1 MANSDYNVRTSTQ
14 PFCPTALLA
23 SAITR
28 LQTSVTMSGYT
39 EPAPNGIRIGMA
51 AMIDDEIVSIEGRS
65 GNALTIGRGCCDT
78 IPANHAANA
87 RIWFFDDSI
96 GVDGI
101 EYGSTEIISVKILPR
116 TSTGGNVPIENS
128 NPNALVMNWRFARP
142 YPPGRVLVDGQPW
155 YSVIPFLQAGSE
167 TLSLSWA
174 HRDRI
179 TQQDQ
184 LLDHQALSIG
194 PELGVTY
201 RLRFYRTADN
211 ALVRTATV
219 TGASYDYNLAQA
231 ISDFNVFSTIMQGYI
246 IVESMRDGLTS
257 WQNYRI
263 DFEFDASSAVQP
275 YGLGFRLGASLGGIT
290 P

>member
-1 MANSDYNVRTSTQ
+1 MANSDYILRSGTQ

-23 SAITR
+23 SSITR
-28 LQTSVTMSGYT
+28 LQTAITMSGYT

-51 AMIDDEIVSIEGRS
+51 AMIDDEIISILGRS

-78 IPANHAANA
+78 VPAAHAANA

-96 GVDGI
+96 GVDSI
-101 EYGSTEIISVKILPR
+101 EYGSTESISVKVLPR
-116 TSTGGNVPIENS
+116 TATGGNVPIANV
-128 NPNALVMNWRFARP
+128 NPNGLVMNWRFARP
-142 YPPGRVLVDGQPW
+142 YPPGRLFVNGFPW
-155 YSVIPFLQAGSE
+155 YTVIRLE
-167 TLSLSWA
+167 TGLEVLSITWA

-231 ISDFNVFSTIMQGYI
+231 ISDFNVFSTIQQGYI
-246 IVESMRDGLTS
+246 IVESMRDGLAS